1 MTSRKALRRKLTAAM
16 DPLPGIDAGQAWEAA
31 LATLGGARDAAD
43 GRELLETC
51 GLLGKAPKRKAPVGC
66 QGPVTES
73 YERP

>member
-1 MTSRKALRRKLTAAM
+1 MTSRKALRRKLTLAM
-16 DPLPGIDAGQAWEAA
+16 EPHPGITPDQAWEAA
-31 LATLGGARDAAD
+31 IALCSGARDAAD

-51 GLLGKAPKRKAPVGC
+51 GLLGEGRKRKAPVGC